1 MADPISG
8 RADVATFKT
17 AEVTQ
22 NVPGLVAGISI
33 TTTTDFPVKM
43 QMPASI
49 TCSGTVGA
57 ATNFWVA
64 KLQNKTPAGM
74 YI

>member
-1 MADPISG
+1 
-8 RADVATFKT
+8 
-17 AEVTQ
+17 
-22 NVPGLVAGISI
+22 
-33 TTTTDFPVKM
+33 M